1 MEYRMKQDYLKNN
14 LYEDNAESE
23 NILWKILR
31 KVLFINGMINWK

>member
-23 NILWKILR
+23 KYLVEDITQGAFHKWND
-31 KVLFINGMINWK
+31 NWK